1 MPCLYNTKMPIA
13 HTRVADTLKQKAQQ
27 SSPHTMPLLYCYP
40 ACGVAA
46 VEGGEI
52 HELGAH
58 GVEGVAAGVAGL
70 EQQRESVLA
79 GA

>member
-1 MPCLYNTKMPIA
+1 
-13 HTRVADTLKQKAQQ
+13 
-27 SSPHTMPLLYCYP
+27 MPLLYSYP
-40 ACGVAA
+40 AYGVAA

-52 HELGAH
+52 HELGAD